1 MIALD
6 TNILVRLFV
15 EPADDQERTQ
25 QAVVLARLESAQSF
39 FVPLT
44 VSLELAW
51 VLGKVYGCD
60 APVLHDVLDR
70 LTRLANVEV
79 EAAADLVRAVDLH
92 VAGLDFADALHC
104 ARSTHCSA
112 LLTFDDR
119 RFARKAKR
127 LAVRPVV
134 LVPKAG

>member
-15 EPADDQERTQ
+15 EPADEQKRSQQTLVLERLQ
-25 QAVVLARLESAQSF
+25 SAQSF

-60 APVLHDVLDR
+60 APVLRDVLDR

-79 EAAADLVRAVDLH
+79 EAATDLARGADQH
-92 VAGLDFADALHC
+92 VAGLDFADAPHG
-104 ARSTHCSA
+104 ARSAHCSA
-112 LLTFDDR
+112 LLIFDDG

-127 LAVRPVV
+127 LAVRPIVQ
-134 LVPKAG
+134 VPRAG

>member
-15 EPADDQERTQ
+15 EPADDQERSQ
-25 QAVVLARLESAQSF
+25 QALVLERLQSAQSF

-51 VLGKVYGCD
+51 VLGKVYGCG
-60 APVLHDVLDR
+60 APVLREVLDR

-79 EAAADLVRAVDLH
+79 EAATDLARAADLH

-104 ARSTHCSA
+104 ARSAHCSA

-119 RFARKAKR
+119 RFARKARR
-127 LAVRPVV
+127 LAVRPAVQ
-134 LVPKAG
+134 VPRAG

>member
-15 EPADDQERTQ
+15 EPADDQERSQ
-25 QAVVLARLESAQSF
+25 QGVVLAHLESAQSF
-39 FVPLT
+39 FVPLS

-51 VLGKVYGCD
+51 VLGKVYRCD
-60 APVLHDVLDR
+60 AEVLRDMLDH
-70 LTRLANVEV
+70 LTRLANVDV
-79 EAAADLVRAVDLH
+79 EAAADLMRAADMH

-104 ARSTHCSA
+104 ARSAQCSA

-127 LAVRPVV
+127 LAVRPSVV
-134 LVPKAG
+134 VPKAK

>member
-15 EPADDQERTQ
+15 EPADDQERAQ
-25 QAVVLARLESAQSF
+25 QAVVLAHLESAQSF

-51 VLGKVYGCD
+51 VLGKVYGSD
-60 APVLHDVLDR
+60 APVLRGVLDR

-79 EAAADLVRAVDLH
+79 EAASDLVRAADLH
-92 VAGLDFADALHC
+92 LAGLDFADALHC
-104 ARSTHCSA
+104 ARSAHCSA

-127 LAVRPVV
+127 LAVRPAV
-134 LVPKAG
+134 LVPKAR